1 MLSAFSVVARASRPA
16 FLLLT
21 PVVLFLAAAL
31 AWQQSESLRWDL
43 LPWLL
48 VSALCA
54 AIASNLLNE
63 YFDFSSGLDHQT
75 QATPFSGGSKALI
88 EAPHRA
94 ELVKW
99 AGLLSVSLS
108 TWSGLYLV
116 AQVGWPLLLLGLLG
130 VGLIIAYTPILNRFP
145 WLCLLAP
152 GLGYGLVMFL
162 GAYWVLLGQVSW
174 QGGWLMLLPLSLVSA
189 LLLMNQFPDAEA
201 DAQVGRRHAVIAW
214 GRERAYALLAGL
226 HAISYLLLWMLAWQS
241 GFSLLAWALVWLPV
255 SLGLLWQ
262 GKAMMQGETVLPAMA
277 LNVMLVLGL
286 PITVA
291 LLLIA
296 SKP

>member
-201 DAQVGRRHAVIAW
+201 DARVGRRHAVIAW
-214 GRERAYALLAGL
+214 GRERAYAVLAGL

-255 SLGLLWQ
+255 SLVLLWQ

-277 LNVMLVLGL
+277 LNVILVLGL

>member
-1 MLSAFSVVARASRPA
+1 MLSAMAVIVRSSRPA

-88 EAPHRA
+88 EAPHHA

-174 QGGWLMLLPLSLVSA
+174 QGVWLMLLPLSLVSA
-189 LLLMNQFPDAEA
+189 LLLMNQFPDADA
-201 DAQVGRRHAVIAW
+201 DARVGRRHAVIAW

-255 SLGLLWQ
+255 SLVLLWQ
-262 GKAMMQGETVLPAMA
+262 GKAMMQGEMVLPAMA
-277 LNVMLVLGL
+277 LNIMLVLGL

>member
-130 VGLIIAYTPILNRFP
+130 VGLIIAYPPILNRFP
-145 WLCLLAP
+145 WLCLLAR

-255 SLGLLWQ
+255 SLVLLWQ

-277 LNVMLVLGL
+277 LNVILVLGL

>member
-63 YFDFSSGLDHQT
+63 YFDFRSGLDHQT

-174 QGGWLMLLPLSLVSA
+174 QGVWLMLLPLSLVSA
-189 LLLMNQFPDAEA
+189 LLLMNQFPDADA
-201 DAQVGRRHAVIAW
+201 DAQVGRRHAVITW

-255 SLGLLWQ
+255 SLVLLWR
-262 GKAMMQGETVLPAMA
+262 GKSMMQGETVLLAMA

>member
-31 AWQQSESLRWDL
+31 AWQQSESLSGDL

-54 AIASNLLNE
+54 AIARNLLNE

-75 QATPFSGGSKALI
+75 EATPFSGGSKALI

-174 QGGWLMLLPLSLVSA
+174 QGVWLMLLPLSLVSA

-255 SLGLLWQ
+255 SLVLLWQ